1 MSLKPRLHVR
11 RMRRPGLCW
20 SWNPHTQM
28 PDEYLVDY
36 ADRDEGDR
44 LDFIRGINITDRH
57 CIKIHIAGLLLVASW
72 LRSA

>member
-1 MSLKPRLHVR
+1 
-11 RMRRPGLCW
+11 
-20 SWNPHTQM
+20 M